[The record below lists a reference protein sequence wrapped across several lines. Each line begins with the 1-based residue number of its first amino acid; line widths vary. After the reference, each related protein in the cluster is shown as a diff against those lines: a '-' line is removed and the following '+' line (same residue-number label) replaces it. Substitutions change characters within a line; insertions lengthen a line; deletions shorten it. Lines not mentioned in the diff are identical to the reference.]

1 MNTQTPFPEV
11 VRIEPA
17 SACNLRCTH
26 CPTGVFDMARTVMK
40 PDVFERVLDQLK
52 AHIPKLRVAVLYHG
66 GEPFLNKRFL
76 EMVNRVKA
84 LGIPHVKTVSNGML
98 VHAKDYESIV
108 HSGLD
113 SIEFSIDADSPEAND
128 AIRRRAKFDHVRD
141 TIIGL
146 VETNR
151 RLGGN
156 LEVCVSTTQF
166 QTLEDYVPGRDAPVP
181 AYLEAALESVRS
193 DIVFKTTWAMH
204 WPAEISFDGYDLL
217 HEVPDPDAKPY
228 CSLLSETLNIRADGS
243 VVPCCFDLTSR
254 CVVGNV
260 MDESLD
266 QIWNG
271 ETFEKF
277 RADFAE
283 KVFHPLCAN
292 CAYVTG
298 NKFLIRKDD
307 SSPQQVTTT
316 QEVSARLADP
326 DV

>member
-1 MNTQTPFPEV
+1 MRTQTPFPKV

-26 CPTGVFDMARTVMK
+26 CPTGVFDMARTIMK
-40 PDVFERVLDQLK
+40 PDVFDRVLEELK
-52 AHIPKLRVAVLYHG
+52 PHVPNLRVAVLYHG
-66 GEPFLNKRFL
+66 GEPFLNKHFL
-76 EMVNRVKA
+76 EMVGRVKA

-98 VHAKDYESIV
+98 VHAKDYDSIV

-146 VETNR
+146 VDANR

-166 QTLEDYVPGRDAPVP
+166 QTLEDYEPGRKAPVP
-181 AYLEAALESVRS
+181 AYLESALESVQS
-193 DIVFKTTWAMH
+193 DILFKTTWAMQ
-204 WPAEISFDGYDLL
+204 WPAEISFEDYDLL
-217 HEVPDPDAKPY
+217 HEVPDLNAKPH
-228 CSLLSETLNIRADGS
+228 CSLLSETLSIRADGS

-266 QIWNG
+266 QIWNS

-277 RADFAE
+277 RYDFAE
-283 KVFHPLCAN
+283 KAFHPLCAS

-307 SSPQQVTTT
+307 ASPQKVTTT
-316 QEVSARLADP
+316 QEASARLAET